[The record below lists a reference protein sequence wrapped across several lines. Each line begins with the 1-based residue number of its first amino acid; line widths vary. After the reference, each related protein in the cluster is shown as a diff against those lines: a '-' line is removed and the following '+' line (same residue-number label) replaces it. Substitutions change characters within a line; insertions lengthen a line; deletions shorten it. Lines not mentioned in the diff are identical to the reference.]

1 MKREYIILPILLSLA
16 AIITYLFFLLWQ
28 PFFSPIAWAAIF
40 AILLYPFYDKIY
52 QRIPNKSVSATI
64 MTLLVLLIIVVPL
77 TALGIL
83 LVAEIISTYDLIQ
96 GWFDTG
102 KYDQVMQFFKG
113 PFIDQLRDQVG
124 GYVNIENIDL
134 YSIVSQA
141 MQRLSTFAVSQLTN
155 IVQNFS
161 KFLFSFVLMV
171 FTLFFFFKDGEK
183 MVEFLKDVIPL
194 EPKRENEIFQQF
206 AEVIVAT
213 VVGDLAV
220 ALLQGTLGGIAF
232 WILGLPS
239 PVFWGAL
246 MAFLSIFP
254 VVGAPIVY
262 LPAAGIL
269 FAQNELIRAIILLL
283 WGTLVVSQI
292 DNFLRPILISGRTK
306 LHTLLLFFSILG
318 GIYIFGFLGI
328 IMGPVIAA
336 LFYTMLN
343 IFKDEFADDPRLV
356 GVGPGGQAAKPI
368 DEADEES

>member
-1 MKREYIILPILLSLA
+1 MKREYIILPILLALA
-16 AIITYLFFLLWQ
+16 AIITYLFFMLWQ

-40 AILLYPFYDKIY
+40 AILLYPFYDEIY
-52 QRIPNKSVSATI
+52 QRIPNKSLSATI
-64 MTLLVLLIIVVPL
+64 MTLLVLLIIIIPL

-96 GWFDTG
+96 GWFGTG

-155 IVQNFS
+155 ILQNFS

-171 FTLFFFFKDGEK
+171 FTLFFFFKDGDK
-183 MVEFLKDVIPL
+183 MVKFLKDVIPL
-194 EPKRENEIFQQF
+194 EPKRENEIFRQF
-206 AEVIVAT
+206 AEVISAT

-220 ALLQGTLGGIAF
+220 AFLQGTLGGLAF

-262 LPAAGIL
+262 LPASGIL
-269 FAQNELIRAIILLL
+269 FAQNEIVKGIILLL

-318 GIYIFGFLGI
+318 GIYVFGFLGI

-343 IFKDEFADDPRLV
+343 IFKDEFANDPRLV
-356 GVGPGGQAAKPI
+356 GVETGEQSAKSI
-368 DEADEES
+368 DEADGE